1 MFSLVQKRRYYF
13 IFSAIIM
20 TLGIAVML
28 FSTIQTGSPFR
39 LSIDFQGGSIYE
51 FQFLE
56 DGATE
61 SNIRT
66 TFAENGLDN
75 VVIQRLGGTDDSFI
89 VAGDVA
95 ESDVVAAIT
104 AQTTGAVSTQDLP
117 DTIYRFR
124 FDEEAPSITQVRDEF
139 PANVLIR
146 ARADA
151 DWSAVVPPN
160 SLDDAEAAFE
170 ALNAI
175 QPLTYEQ
182 VEGAIF
188 ALNVSSTISE
198 VEVRETLISVGL
210 SDVYVQ
216 RRPYRW
222 SVRGAFAD
230 QQTNDAILD
239 NLNTIAEVD
248 PNSLRISTVSETV
261 GREVTQAAFFAVVMA
276 CAVVTGFIVI
286 AFRSVPSPVR
296 YGVCAVVA
304 MLHDVMIVLGVM
316 SLMGIIAGWE
326 IDALFLTAV
335 LTVVGFSVQDTIVM
349 FDRVREN
356 IPKHLGEPYEAIVN
370 RSVLETVH
378 RSFGTQLSTFF
389 VIITILLFGGETIRQ
404 FIAILFIG
412 LVSGAYSS
420 LFTAVPLLVAWEK
433 GEIPFLK
440 GDETM
445 VAAQEAAS
453 S

>member
-13 IFSAIIM
+13 MFSAVILG
-20 TLGIAVML
+20 LGIAVML

-66 TFAENGLDN
+66 TFAENGLDS

-95 ESDVVAAIT
+95 EADVVAAIS
-104 AQTTGAVSTQDLP
+104 AQATGAVSTQDLT
-117 DTIYRFR
+117 DAVFRFR
-124 FDEEAPSITQVRDEF
+124 FDDDAPSVAQVRDEF

-146 ARADA
+146 PRADD
-151 DWSAVVPPN
+151 DWSAVVPSN
-160 SLDDAEAAFE
+160 AIDDAEAAFE
-170 ALNAI
+170 ALSATR
-175 QPLTYEQ
+175 PLTYER
-182 VEGAIF
+182 VEGVIF
-188 ALNVSSTISE
+188 ALNVRSTISE
-198 VEVRETLISVGL
+198 AEVRETLSSAGI
-210 SDVYVQ
+210 DAYVQ

-239 NLNTIAEVD
+239 DLNTIAEID

-276 CAVVTGFIVI
+276 CVVVTGFIVI

-296 YGVCAVVA
+296 YGVCAVMA
-304 MLHDVMIVLGVM
+304 MLHDVLIVLGVM
-316 SLMGIIAGWE
+316 SLMGIVAGWE

-445 VAAQEAAS
+445 IAAQEAAS